1 MRLTAEQV
9 PGTYMTVR
17 TVGQGAVGARRNC
30 CQRENSVRKRVMRGM
45 HRQYPAQTV
54 RNNPNP
60 LLSPAAIPV
69 LDRWV
74 LRDNCPLPDT
84 LGGMHE
90 SDHAASSLVETRRH
104 IIVIGGVAGGMSA
117 ATRLRRLDARAVITV
132 IERSGHV
139 SYANCGLPYFVGS
152 VIKNEEDLLLQ
163 TPERLHA
170 RFRLDVRVNTEVTEI
185 DRERHQVHIRPTTG
199 GTVEV
204 LEYDKLVL
212 SPGAMP
218 LRPDIPGSERMRVLR
233 SVEDAALIVN
243 DIARIPRTAVVVGA
257 GFVGLEAAE
266 NLARRQMVVTVVE
279 AGVQV
284 LPALDPELAILV
296 EEELVRNGISVVT
309 GASVTEVHEWGVILT
324 DGRMIEGELV
334 VASVGVRPDT
344 TLARSANLA
353 LGPHGGI
360 AVDEANKTS
369 DPDIYAVGDVV
380 EKPDFIGDT
389 TSLVPLANVANRQGR
404 RVADHICGLPSRT
417 SPSIG
422 TAIVRVFNCVAA
434 TTGWNERRLRAI
446 GRPYRVV
453 RAHPMNHAG
462 YYPGAESMSLKL
474 LFDPNDGLILG
485 AQVVGG
491 AGVDKRIDIL
501 ATAMS
506 AGIPVEALADLELAY
521 APPFSSAKD
530 PINMLGYM
538 AENIRFGECEVVEP
552 GELPELLED
561 GWTLLDVRT
570 PEEHRLGS
578 IPGSVLA
585 PVDGLREALN
595 TLNDGPFVV
604 YCAVGQRGHVATTLL
619 HGLGYKARNLNGGY
633 RTYMAHTTAERSPA

>member
-1 MRLTAEQV
+1 MRELEQ
-9 PGTYMTVR
+9 TSSFLAATS
-17 TVGQGAVGARRNC
+17 RR
-30 CQRENSVRKRVMRGM
+30 
-45 HRQYPAQTV
+45 
-54 RNNPNP
+54 
-60 LLSPAAIPV
+60 
-69 LDRWV
+69 
-74 LRDNCPLPDT
+74 
-84 LGGMHE
+84 
-90 SDHAASSLVETRRH
+90 

-117 ATRLRRLDARAVITV
+117 AARLRRLDARATITV

-152 VIKNEEDLLLQ
+152 IIEDEEDLLLQ

-185 DRERHQVHIRPTTG
+185 DRELHRVHIRSLTG
-199 GTVEV
+199 GVAEV

-212 SPGAMP
+212 SPGATP
-218 LRPDIPGSERMRVLR
+218 LRPGIPGAERMRVLR
-233 SVEDAALIVN
+233 SVEDAALIVS
-243 DIARIPRTAVVVGA
+243 DIGRMPRTAVVVGA
-257 GFVGLEAAE
+257 GFIGLETAE
-266 NLARRQMVVTVVE
+266 NLTRHQMTVTVVE
-279 AGVQV
+279 AAAQV

-296 EEELVRNGISVVT
+296 EEELVRHGISVVT
-309 GASVTEVHEWGVILT
+309 GASVAEVHEWGITLA
-324 DGRMIEGELV
+324 DGRKIEGELV

-344 TLARSANLA
+344 TLARSADLA
-353 LGPHGGI
+353 LGPNGGI
-360 AVDEANKTS
+360 AVDEANRTS
-369 DPDIYAVGDVV
+369 DPDIYAVGDAV
-380 EKPDFIGDT
+380 EKPDLIGDI

-422 TAIVRVFNCVAA
+422 TAVVRVFNCVAA

-453 RAHPMNHAG
+453 RAHPMNHAS

-474 LFDPNDGLILG
+474 LFDPNDGMILG

-506 AGIPVEALADLELAY
+506 AGIPVEELANLELAY

-538 AENIRFGECEVVEP
+538 AENIRFGECDVVEP
-552 GELPELLED
+552 GEIPELLRD

-570 PEEHRLGS
+570 PEEHRQGS
-578 IPGSVLA
+578 VPGSVLA
-585 PVDGLREALN
+585 PVDQLREVLD
-595 TLNDGPFVV
+595 TFGDGPFLV
-604 YCAVGQRGHVATTLL
+604 YCAVGLRGHVATTLL
-619 HGLGYKARNLNGGY
+619 HELGYKARNVNGGY
-633 RTYMAHTTAERSPA
+633 RTYMAAKTAERLSA